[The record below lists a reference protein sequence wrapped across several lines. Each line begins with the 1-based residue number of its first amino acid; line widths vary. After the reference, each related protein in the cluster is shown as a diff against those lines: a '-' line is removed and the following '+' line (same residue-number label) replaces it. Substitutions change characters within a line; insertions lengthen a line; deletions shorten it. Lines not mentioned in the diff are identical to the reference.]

1 MNISAISQQNQWTV
15 SHSLTFSGKFRTD
28 DVFGVL
34 FYVSFHC
41 SCKWSG
47 CISAMSH
54 LLWPKSE
61 VKVSIL
67 KPGLLELQFE
77 RTQGRKIQDAPVIW
91 FLPVDPQIVFAKYL
105 RVPTDISS
113 WHCIWHTTRIW
124 HVVWHYLWHVFWHSM
139 WQECWHGFWLS
150 IWDTFWQIGHVF
162 SHSAWHI
169 WWVQFIWHIFRPS
182 IDTCFNMLFDMLFDL
197 IWYDMI
203 YVTSMCHLSMQYLYH
218 FYRTLRKP
226 NICQKNINPLDILF
240 VPTSN
245 HIYKYFL
252 FFFLQPPLVGCYP
265 NVKQSCLVEIWSY
278 LFE

>member
-61 VKVSIL
+61 VKVLIL

-77 RTQGRKIQDAPVIW
+77 RTQGRKIQDAPVISC
-91 FLPVDPQIVFAKYL
+91 LPIDPQIGFAKYL
-105 RVPTDISS
+105 PVATDMSS
-113 WHCIWHTTRIW
+113 WHCIWHTIW

-169 WWVQFIWHIFRPS
+169 WWAQFIWHIFRPS
-182 IDTCFNMLFDMLFDL
+182 IDTCFNMLFDMLFDM
-197 IWYDMI
+197 IWYDI
-203 YVTSMCHLSMQYLYH
+203 SISSDSLVD
-218 FYRTLRKP
+218 
-226 NICQKNINPLDILF
+226 IDLDILCDIYPCNIF
-240 VPTSN
+240 TIFIGHSVNPTFA
-245 HIYKYFL
+245 K
-252 FFFLQPPLVGCYP
+252 
-265 NVKQSCLVEIWSY
+265 KT
-278 LFE
+278 